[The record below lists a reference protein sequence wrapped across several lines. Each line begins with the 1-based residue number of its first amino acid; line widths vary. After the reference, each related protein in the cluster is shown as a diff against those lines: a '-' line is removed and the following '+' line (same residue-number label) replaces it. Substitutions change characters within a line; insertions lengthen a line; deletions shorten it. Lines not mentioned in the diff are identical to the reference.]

1 MTSKTPSPAPGA
13 RSVRHWL
20 SGAALLALVGAACAP
35 VPVPAP
41 GPDPAPPPP
50 RVGEPRVPPPAPGL
64 PRSEPTL
71 RVGVRVD
78 TTMVTITPVGPAR
91 LTGGGV
97 DRSVPAGET
106 LRVSGVAGGVR
117 VVDGQG
123 RELAAGAGPF
133 TLSPTADGML
143 RVGESPYRGV
153 LELRSPRAQRL
164 TVVNVVE
171 MEEYLRGVLP
181 HELGQI
187 GADLLE
193 AGKAQAV
200 AARTYAIAHRGRRS
214 ALGFDVYATVM
225 DQVYGGAARESAVT
239 DQAVRETAG
248 EVILYDGMPVEA
260 YYHSTC
266 SGLTTGI
273 HEVWPSSPRPYLVSV
288 RDVDPSGR
296 PYDHFSNRFTWTQ
309 RWTAAELT
317 SILNRTL
324 ADSLPAG
331 VRDIGTIRDIRV
343 VERTPSERIATLV
356 LETSNGTFRLGRDR
370 IRWIFLTQAGAIL
383 NSARFDVELTRDAG
397 GRVTHV
403 EAHGM
408 GWGHGIGMC
417 QVGAMGRARAGQDH
431 RTILQTYYQG
441 AYVYRLY

>member
-1 MTSKTPSPAPGA
+1 MRP
-13 RSVRHWL
+13 WL
-20 SGAALLALVGAACAP
+20 SLPALVALLGAAC
-35 VPVPAP
+35 VPVTPPGPAP
-41 GPDPAPPPP
+41 DPVPPPP
-50 RVGEPRVPPPAPGL
+50 RVGEPRVPPPAPDL
-64 PRSEPTL
+64 PRSEPSL
-71 RVGVRVD
+71 RVGILVD
-78 TTMVTITPVGPAR
+78 TISATITAPGAAR

-97 DRSVPAGET
+97 DRSVAAGET
-106 LRVSGVAGGVR
+106 LRVSGVQGGVR
-117 VVDGQG
+117 VTDAQG
-123 RELAAGAGPF
+123 RELASGAGPF
-133 TLSPTADGML
+133 TLTPAATGML
-143 RVGESPYRGV
+143 RLGNRPYRGA
-153 LELRSPRAQRL
+153 LELRSPRANRL

-171 MEEYLRGVLP
+171 MEAYLRGVLP
-181 HELGQI
+181 HELGGI

-200 AARTYAIAHRGRRS
+200 AARTYAIAHRARRA
-214 ALGFDVYATVM
+214 ALGFDIYATVS
-225 DQVYGGAARESAVT
+225 DQVYGGAGEETAIT

-248 EVILYDGMPVEA
+248 EVMLYNGVPIES

-273 HEVWPSSPRPYLVSV
+273 HEVWPSAPRPYLTSV

-317 SILNRTL
+317 GILNRTL

-356 LETSNGTFRLGRDR
+356 LETSNATFRLGRDR
-370 IRWIFLTQAGAIL
+370 IRWVFLTQSGAIL
-383 NSARFDVELTRDAG
+383 NSARFDVELTRDAA
-397 GRVTHV
+397 GRVTEV
-403 EAHGM
+403 AAHGM

>member
-1 MTSKTPSPAPGA
+1 MRP
-13 RSVRHWL
+13 WL
-20 SGAALLALVGAACAP
+20 SLPALVALLGAAC
-35 VPVPAP
+35 VPVTPPGPAP
-41 GPDPAPPPP
+41 EPPPP
-50 RVGEPRVPPPAPGL
+50 RVGEPRVPPPAPDL

-71 RVGVRVD
+71 RVGLMAD
-78 TTMVTITPVGPAR
+78 TAAGIPVWSAGPGR
-91 LTGGGV
+91 LRGGGV
-97 DRSVPAGET
+97 DRPLAAGAQ
-106 LRVSGVAGGVR
+106 LLFRPGPVGVR
-117 VVDGQG
+117 VNDADGS
-123 RELAAGAGPF
+123 EIAAGAGPF
-133 TLSPTADGML
+133 EVVPTGSGL
-143 RVGESPYRGV
+143 LQVGDRAYRGV
-153 LELRSPRAQRL
+153 LEVSSRRADRL
-164 TVVNVVE
+164 TLVNIVP
-171 MEEYLRGVLP
+171 MEQYLRGVLP

-225 DQVYGGAARESAVT
+225 DQVYGGATRESAVT

-248 EVILYDGMPVEA
+248 EVILYDGVPVEA

-273 HEVWPSSPRPYLVSV
+273 HEVWPSPPRPYLTSV

-317 SILNRTL
+317 EILNRTL

-331 VRDIGTIRDIRV
+331 VRTVGTIRDIRIT
-343 VERTPSERIATLV
+343 ERTPSERIATLV
-356 LETSNGTFRLGRDR
+356 LETSNATFRLGRDR
-370 IRWIFLTQAGAIL
+370 IRWIFLTQSGAIL
-383 NSARFDVELTRDAG
+383 NSARFDVELTRDAA
-397 GRVTHV
+397 GRVTEV
-403 EAHGM
+403 AAHGM

-417 QVGAMGRARAGQDH
+417 QVGAMGRARAGQNH
-431 RTILQTYYQG
+431 RTILHTYYQG